1 MNKRNKN
8 GLPQKENDSEERKKN
23 SLLTQKRKK
32 SRKNCSHRSKSNE
45 KKATKR
51 VLNENDNAIRKIK
64 LTH

>member
-23 SLLTQKRKK
+23 SLLTQKPKK
-32 SRKNCSHRSKSNE
+32 SRKNRSHRSKSNE
-45 KKATKR
+45 KKATKKD
-51 VLNENDNAIRKIK
+51 LNENDNAIRKIK

>member
-32 SRKNCSHRSKSNE
+32 SRKNSSHISKSNE

>member
-1 MNKRNKN
+1 MNERNKN

-45 KKATKR
+45 QRPPK
-51 VLNENDNAIRKIK
+51 EF
-64 LTH
+64 